1 MSLESYLAPSGVPM
15 DDVGVQFAFELFV
28 RVELPASVEL
38 VLQVA
43 EHLLGGGVVQAVAL
57 ATHGLADAEAFEL
70 APPLLVLV
78 LPSHVRVQDRLRA
91 GGQALREH
99 GEQALLP
106 PEVRT
111 AAHVPGDDLLAG
123 HVVHGSEVRLGA
135 GDLEFGDVG
144 AELGER
150 TGRVEVAFEQ
160 VMHVIARLAPVRV
173 VPPPRVPGADGASP
187 SHAPHDPGQALD
199 RHLPSELVDQAHA
212 YLSVAASVR
221 RASPDLADQWLEI
234 GPRHTLR
241 MRQLIEVRGSGQS
254 RYPQEVV
261 EPVSP
266 PCEQSDDGA
275 SLAPR
280 DLDASRVPEFFQV
293 RDLRL
298 QIGDLFGELLLARRF
313 GLRFGFQASG
323 PALGSRPERLR
334 TSGPVL
340 AAPVFQGCDA
350 RDPVHGHDLRLGQT
364 VLDVVARRRDLRLP
378 HVYRIVRNAF
388 IPVLIF
394 RMNHIHRWIMKTRS
408 LGHRYPFY
416 PYLAYVWQIHPGK
429 AYLGGMRTAVM
440 TTRPAIY
447 KRDVS
452 G

>member
-43 EHLLGGGVVQAVAL
+43 EDLLGGGVVQAVAL
-57 ATHGLADAEAFEL
+57 AAHGLADAEAFEL
-70 APPLLVLV
+70 VPPPLVLV

-99 GEQALLP
+99 GEQAPLL

-123 HVVHGSEVRLGA
+123 HVVHGREVRLA
-135 GDLEFGDVG
+135 ARDLELGDVG
-144 AELGER
+144 PELGER

-173 VPPPRVPGADGASP
+173 VPPPRVPGADGASQ
-187 SHAPHDPGQALD
+187 SHAPHDPGHALG

-221 RASPDLADQWLEI
+221 RALPYLPYHRLHVRPGHVRRA
-234 GPRHTLR
+234 
-241 MRQLIEVRGSGQS
+241 RQVMVVRGSRQPG
-254 RYPQEVV
+254 YLEEVV

-275 SLAPR
+275 SLASR
-280 DLDASRVPEFFQV
+280 DFC
-293 RDLRL
+293 
-298 QIGDLFGELLLARRF
+298 ARRARSF
-313 GLRFGFQASG
+313 
-323 PALGSRPERLR
+323 SRYA
-334 TSGPVL
+334 T
-340 AAPVFQGCDA
+340 F
-350 RDPVHGHDLRLGQT
+350 
-364 VLDVVARRRDLRLP
+364 
-378 HVYRIVRNAF
+378 AF
-388 IPVLIF
+388 
-394 RMNHIHRWIMKTRS
+394 R
-408 LGHRYPFY
+408 
-416 PYLAYVWQIHPGK
+416 
-429 AYLGGMRTAVM
+429 
-440 TTRPAIY
+440 
-447 KRDVS
+447 
-452 G
+452 

>member
-15 DDVGVQFAFELFV
+15 DDVGVQLALELLV
-28 RVELPASVEL
+28 RVELAAAVEL

-57 ATHGLADAEAFEL
+57 AAHGLADAEAFEL
-70 APPLLVLV
+70 APPPSVLV
-78 LPSHVRVQDRLRA
+78 PPSHVRVQDRLRA

-99 GEQALLP
+99 GEQTLLL

-123 HVVHGSEVRLGA
+123 HVVHGREVRLGA
-135 GDLEFGDVG
+135 GDLELGDVG

-150 TGRVEVAFEQ
+150 TGRVEVAFGQ
-160 VMHVIARLAPVRV
+160 VMHVASLVAPVRV
-173 VPPPRVPGADGASP
+173 IAFPRVPGADGASQ
-187 SHAPHDPGQALD
+187 SHAPHDPEHALG

-212 YLSVAASVR
+212 YLPVAASVR

-241 MRQLIEVRGSGQS
+241 VRQVVEVRGSGQS

-280 DLDASRVPEFFQV
+280 DLDARRARSFSRYATF
-293 RDLRL
+293 
-298 QIGDLFGELLLARRF
+298 
-313 GLRFGFQASG
+313 
-323 PALGSRPERLR
+323 
-334 TSGPVL
+334 
-340 AAPVFQGCDA
+340 
-350 RDPVHGHDLRLGQT
+350 
-364 VLDVVARRRDLRLP
+364 
-378 HVYRIVRNAF
+378 AF
-388 IPVLIF
+388 
-394 RMNHIHRWIMKTRS
+394 R
-408 LGHRYPFY
+408 
-416 PYLAYVWQIHPGK
+416 
-429 AYLGGMRTAVM
+429 
-440 TTRPAIY
+440 
-447 KRDVS
+447 
-452 G
+452 

>member
-1 MSLESYLAPSGVPM
+1 MSLESYLAPSGVSM

-43 EHLLGGGVVQAVAL
+43 EDLLGGGVVQAVAL
-57 ATHGLADAEAFEL
+57 AAHGLADAEAFEL
-70 APPLLVLV
+70 VPPPLVLV

-99 GEQALLP
+99 GEQAPLP

-123 HVVHGSEVRLGA
+123 HVVHGREVRLA
-135 GDLEFGDVG
+135 ARDLELGDVG

-150 TGRVEVAFEQ
+150 TGRVEVAFGQ
-160 VMHVIARLAPVRV
+160 VMHVIARLAPVRA
-173 VPPPRVPGADGASP
+173 VPPPRVPGADGASQ
-187 SHAPHDPGQALD
+187 SHAPHDPGHALG

-241 MRQLIEVRGSGQS
+241 MRQVMVVRGSGQS

-280 DLDASRVPEFFQV
+280 DLDARRARSFSRYATF
-293 RDLRL
+293 
-298 QIGDLFGELLLARRF
+298 
-313 GLRFGFQASG
+313 
-323 PALGSRPERLR
+323 
-334 TSGPVL
+334 
-340 AAPVFQGCDA
+340 
-350 RDPVHGHDLRLGQT
+350 
-364 VLDVVARRRDLRLP
+364 
-378 HVYRIVRNAF
+378 AF
-388 IPVLIF
+388 
-394 RMNHIHRWIMKTRS
+394 R
-408 LGHRYPFY
+408 
-416 PYLAYVWQIHPGK
+416 
-429 AYLGGMRTAVM
+429 
-440 TTRPAIY
+440 
-447 KRDVS
+447 
-452 G
+452 

>member
-57 ATHGLADAEAFEL
+57 AAHGLADAEAFEL
-70 APPLLVLV
+70 VPPPLVLV

-99 GEQALLP
+99 GEQALLL

-111 AAHVPGDDLLAG
+111 AAHVPGHYLLAG

-135 GDLEFGDVG
+135 GDLELGDVG

-150 TGRVEVAFEQ
+150 TGRVEVASEQ
-160 VMHVIARLAPVRV
+160 VMHVASRLAPVRA
-173 VPPPRVPGADGASP
+173 VPPPRVPGADGASQ
-187 SHAPHDPGQALD
+187 SHAPHDPEHALG
-199 RHLPSELVDQAHA
+199 RHLLSELVDQAHA
-212 YLSVAASVR
+212 YLPVAASVR
-221 RASPDLADQWLEI
+221 RASPDLADQWLEV

-241 MRQLIEVRGSGQS
+241 MRQVIEVRGSGQS
-254 RYPQEVV
+254 RDPQELV

-280 DLDASRVPEFFQV
+280 DLDARRARSFSRYATF
-293 RDLRL
+293 
-298 QIGDLFGELLLARRF
+298 
-313 GLRFGFQASG
+313 
-323 PALGSRPERLR
+323 
-334 TSGPVL
+334 
-340 AAPVFQGCDA
+340 
-350 RDPVHGHDLRLGQT
+350 
-364 VLDVVARRRDLRLP
+364 
-378 HVYRIVRNAF
+378 AF
-388 IPVLIF
+388 
-394 RMNHIHRWIMKTRS
+394 R
-408 LGHRYPFY
+408 
-416 PYLAYVWQIHPGK
+416 
-429 AYLGGMRTAVM
+429 
-440 TTRPAIY
+440 
-447 KRDVS
+447 
-452 G
+452 

>member
-57 ATHGLADAEAFEL
+57 AAHGLADAKAFEL
-70 APPLLVLV
+70 VPPPLVLV
-78 LPSHVRVQDRLRA
+78 LPSHVRVQDGLRA

-99 GEQALLP
+99 GEQAPLL

-135 GDLEFGDVG
+135 GDLELGDVG

-160 VMHVIARLAPVRV
+160 VMHVIARLAPVRA
-173 VPPPRVPGADGASP
+173 VPPPRVPGADGASQ
-187 SHAPHDPGQALD
+187 SHAPHDPEHALG

-221 RASPDLADQWLEI
+221 RALPYLPYHRLHVRPGHVRRA
-234 GPRHTLR
+234 
-241 MRQLIEVRGSGQS
+241 RQVMVVRGSRQPG
-254 RYPQEVV
+254 YLEEVV

-275 SLAPR
+275 SLASR
-280 DLDASRVPEFFQV
+280 DFC
-293 RDLRL
+293 
-298 QIGDLFGELLLARRF
+298 ARRARSF
-313 GLRFGFQASG
+313 
-323 PALGSRPERLR
+323 SRYA
-334 TSGPVL
+334 T
-340 AAPVFQGCDA
+340 F
-350 RDPVHGHDLRLGQT
+350 
-364 VLDVVARRRDLRLP
+364 
-378 HVYRIVRNAF
+378 AF
-388 IPVLIF
+388 
-394 RMNHIHRWIMKTRS
+394 R
-408 LGHRYPFY
+408 
-416 PYLAYVWQIHPGK
+416 
-429 AYLGGMRTAVM
+429 
-440 TTRPAIY
+440 
-447 KRDVS
+447 
-452 G
+452 